1 MDNEKRGQSRSE
13 YNGRFC
19 SSAGGNQRP
28 TGSYRTQPAGSYRS
42 RSGYQEAREA
52 RRPTGFGS
60 IGPREAAAR
69 RSAPDAEKA
78 PDKAPEK
85 KPPEDTKAARR
96 AEKRALREARKQE
109 RAARSAEKPRGRRA
123 LKAVLIALAGAL
135 VLLLV
140 LTLLF
145 GGNETYHQLP
155 TVERE
160 SVASF
165 APDATPVPGA
175 EVAP

>member
-1 MDNEKRGQSRSE
+1 MDNEKRGLSRSE
-13 YNGRFC
+13 YNGRFG

-42 RSGYQEAREA
+42 RPGYQEARDA

-60 IGPREAAAR
+60 IDRRESAASR
-69 RSAPDAEKA
+69 APSPE
-78 PDKAPEK
+78 KAPEK
-85 KPPEDTKAARR
+85 APEEEKAAKR
-96 AEKRALREARKQE
+96 AERRALREARRQE
-109 RAARSAEKPRGRRA
+109 KAERPPRKRRA
-123 LKAVLIALAGAL
+123 LKALLIALAGVI
-135 VLLLV
+135 VLLLA

-145 GGNETYHQLP
+145 GGGKTYHQLP

-165 APDATPVPGA
+165 APDATPVPGV
-175 EVAP
+175 EDAP

>member
-1 MDNEKRGQSRSE
+1 MENEKRGQSRSE
-13 YNGRFC
+13 YNGRFG
-19 SSAGGNQRP
+19 SSAGGNRRP
-28 TGSYRTQPAGSYRS
+28 TGSFRTQPAGSYRS
-42 RSGYQEAREA
+42 RPGYQEARDA

-60 IGPREAAAR
+60 VEQRREETAR
-69 RSAPDAEKA
+69 QGAP
-78 PDKAPEK
+78 APEK
-85 KPPEDTKAARR
+85 AAQRTPTEEKAAKR

-109 RAARSAEKPRGRRA
+109 KAARAAENPRRHRPLRA
-123 LKAVLIALAGAL
+123 ALIALAGAI
-135 VLLLV
+135 VLLLA

-145 GGNETYHQLP
+145 GGGGTYHQLP
-155 TVERE
+155 IVERE